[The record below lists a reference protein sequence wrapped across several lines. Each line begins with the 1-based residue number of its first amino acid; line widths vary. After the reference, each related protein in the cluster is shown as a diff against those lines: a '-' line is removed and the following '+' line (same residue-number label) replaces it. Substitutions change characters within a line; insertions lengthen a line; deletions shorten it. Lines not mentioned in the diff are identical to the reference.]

1 MASKAGYYRKQLAK
15 RRAQIKGARHGAFR
29 TIHFRLERGDISV
42 EDAFNEVQEADRA
55 QRSRLDR
62 FLEAIVG

>member
-1 MASKAGYYRKQLAK
+1 MATKASSIRK
-15 RRAQIKGARHGAFR
+15 RRVNRRGRMKVVRHSPFQG
-29 TIHFRLERGDISV
+29 IVFRLERGDISV
-42 EDAFNEVQEADRA
+42 EDAFTEVQEADRA